1 LRLRG
6 SGVRSLRVRMA
17 LRRRRGLATT
27 RPVPGRV
34 VVRLAHLLLL
44 LGAGLALQR
53 RSRAST
59 EGLSTSLIGVGRL
72 RWRVNVGEPAYPGVS
87 GVRSDRGRTR
97 SWGLLSRASPLRRS
111 GRACGLISL
120 RVDIGRLRSRGRRA
134 TVGTTRA
141 EKLETS
147 LDVRV
152 ARVKLCSTLVCV
164 QSISDLVVA
173 ALVLRLC

>member
-1 LRLRG
+1 
-6 SGVRSLRVRMA
+6 M
-17 LRRRRGLATT
+17 
-27 RPVPGRV
+27 
-34 VVRLAHLLLL
+34 
-44 LGAGLALQR
+44 
-53 RSRAST
+53 
-59 EGLSTSLIGVGRL
+59 

-87 GVRSDRGRTR
+87 GVRSDGRRTR

-120 RVDIGRLRSRGRRA
+120 RVDIGRLRSRGRRT

-141 EKLETS
+141 EKLEAS

-173 ALVLRLC
+173 ALVLYLC

>member
-1 LRLRG
+1 MRLRG
-6 SGVRSLRVRMA
+6 SGVRSLRVLMA

-53 RSRAST
+53 RSGAST

-87 GVRSDRGRTR
+87 GVRSDGRRTR

-120 RVDIGRLRSRGRRA
+120 RVDIGRLRSRGRRT

-141 EKLETS
+141 EKLEAS

-173 ALVLRLC
+173 ALVLYLC

>member
-1 LRLRG
+1 
-6 SGVRSLRVRMA
+6 MA

-53 RSRAST
+53 RSGAST

-87 GVRSDRGRTR
+87 GVRSDGRRTR

-141 EKLETS
+141 EKLEAS

-173 ALVLRLC
+173 ALVLCLC